1 MGIYWFIIFLGI
13 IQGLTEFLP
22 ISSSGH
28 LAFFQNLEFFKTQTM
43 ELEKNFTLLQFNIF
57 LHFGTLIAVLVY
69 WRKDILELILG
80 FFSSLKQK
88 DFGEKRFKISMS
100 VFWGTLPV
108 LAVPFY
114 KDFVEQSANSL
125 YFIAFFFIVNG
136 IFLSVTDLII
146 VKKNSERNS
155 QNIEDMKIPSL
166 LIIGLFQIFAVFPGI
181 SRSGSTIASGLIMKL
196 KGEEAIRY
204 SFFLSIPVLI
214 AANLLEMS
222 HLSAMKVQW
231 DYLIIGM
238 GSSFLAGMFSIRV
251 LLWMGKKMIIYP
263 FGFYTLLLGLW
274 ILFVYL

>member
-13 IQGLTEFLP
+13 VQGLTEFLP

-28 LAFFQNLEFFKTQTM
+28 LAFFQNLEFFKTQTA
-43 ELEKNFTLLQFNIF
+43 ELEKHFTLLQFNVF

-69 WRKDILELILG
+69 WRKDILDLILG
-80 FFSSLKQK
+80 FFSSLKRK
-88 DFGEKRFKISMS
+88 DYTEKRFKISMS

-155 QNIEDMKIPSL
+155 RNIEDLKIPSL
-166 LIIGLFQIFAVFPGI
+166 LIIGLFQIIAVFPGI
-181 SRSGSTIASGLIMKL
+181 SRSGSTIASGLIMKM

-214 AANLLEMS
+214 AANLLELS
-222 HLSAMKVQW
+222 HLSTMKVQL
-231 DYLIIGM
+231 DYLILGM
-238 GSSFLAGMFSIRV
+238 GSAFLAGMFSIRV

-274 ILFVYL
+274 ILIVYL